1 LNRCASKLTVA
12 HIYPGPF
19 QKMRVC
25 YATQV
30 FSATVAAGMR
40 NCIMNGTL
48 SSAANTTVNF
58 IDDMDKLFDLLNLKP
73 KDVVETKI
81 IEHMK
86 FLNGWQITINSLL
99 QLWEDVQTPQY
110 VLFTYRLKDCLENL
124 FGNFRNQ
131 NGNNHSE
138 GSNCLEYLDE
148 ILTNLGDTTSPLSN
162 AVLFLEKSPF
172 NYITIY
178 RQYCNLKSFNFI
190 FALTVLKP
198 ILIQIRIV
206 STKLQS
212 PDLDL
217 LAAVS
222 IVEALKKSL
231 TDLRTDED
239 NYSTLFDKVLDMFL
253 DDLLN
258 GLEERFSQETLLL
271 ISAIGR
277 LLQFNMHEH
286 DLTLFSNRFNLNDSE
301 LETELRLLKSL
312 PEFEIGKTSK
322 TIYQWLNNLSN
333 NNLCNSFQNIYIIL
347 THFVTMPVTSCS
359 CERSFSKLSLVK
371 TKLRSCM
378 TQDRLESMM
387 LVFVEQKLASELD
400 LEDIIEKFKH
410 LNNTQRRLE
419 L

>member
-1 LNRCASKLTVA
+1 MKCFVYYTV
-12 HIYPGPF
+12 
-19 QKMRVC
+19 
-25 YATQV
+25 
-30 FSATVAAGMR
+30 
-40 NCIMNGTL
+40 
-48 SSAANTTVNF
+48 
-58 IDDMDKLFDLLNLKP
+58 
-73 KDVVETKI
+73 
-81 IEHMK
+81 
-86 FLNGWQITINSLL
+86 
-99 QLWEDVQTPQY
+99 
-110 VLFTYRLKDCLENL
+110 
-124 FGNFRNQ
+124 
-131 NGNNHSE
+131 
-138 GSNCLEYLDE
+138 
-148 ILTNLGDTTSPLSN
+148 
-162 AVLFLEKSPF
+162 
-172 NYITIY
+172 
-178 RQYCNLKSFNFI
+178 
-190 FALTVLKP
+190 
-198 ILIQIRIV
+198 
-206 STKLQS
+206 
-212 PDLDL
+212 
-217 LAAVS
+217 
-222 IVEALKKSL
+222 
-231 TDLRTDED
+231 
-239 NYSTLFDKVLDMFL
+239 L